1 MIRQKTLER
10 KEQLK
15 REKESLI
22 EGNFYL
28 DGKLEEL
35 KKEVTRLIERR
46 EAERKT
52 LAVLMRDDEVANVGN
67 SREKVN
73 LKRKKT
79 YFNQCSD

>member
-10 KEQLK
+10 KEQLR

-35 KKEVTRLIERR
+35 KKEVTRLMEKR
-46 EAERKT
+46 EAQRKT

-67 SREKVN
+67 SREKLN
-73 LKRKKT
+73 PKRKKT